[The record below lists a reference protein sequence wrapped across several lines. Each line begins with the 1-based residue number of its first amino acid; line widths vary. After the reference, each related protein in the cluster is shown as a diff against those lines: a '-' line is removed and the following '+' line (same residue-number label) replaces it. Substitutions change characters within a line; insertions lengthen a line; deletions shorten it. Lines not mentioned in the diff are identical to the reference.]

1 MAIPLA
7 IFYYIYLA
15 FVAFFLLFTLF
26 NVYHLVRFG
35 FLTIG
40 NISVT
45 AFYII
50 VSILILIISWGYIG
64 QIDWQQ
70 AVTIT
75 MGLPI

>member
-26 NVYHLVRFG
+26 NVYHLARFG
-35 FLTIG
+35 FLTSG
-40 NISVT
+40 NIAVT

-50 VSILILIISWGYIG
+50 VSILILIISWGYIS

-70 AVTIT
+70 MISIT
-75 MGLPI
+75 PTLPI